1 MIIRLIIVLGLMV
14 LLYFLLRSAIRQL
27 RGSQD
32 QELLDEKQM
41 IQDPVCRTYVPR
53 GSAVE
58 ARIGGQTY
66 YFCSTDCAQTFQNRL
81 SG

>member
-1 MIIRLIIVLGLMV
+1 MIIRLIIVLGLLV

-27 RGSQD
+27 RGTRD

-41 IQDPVCRTYVPR
+41 VQDPVCRMYVPR
-53 GSAVE
+53 GSAVT
-58 ARIGGQTY
+58 AKIGGQTY
-66 YFCSTDCAQTFQNRL
+66 YFCSTDCAGAFQKQL